1 MHRSHE
7 PLVYLAYAAADK
19 VWAAQFSTALR
30 DAGVKLWFDAA
41 EIRPGDEWK
50 DATERALRDSDI
62 LVFVLTPNSVDN
74 PWALFELG
82 AAVADNK
89 RVIPIVAKPFDPSET
104 PPLIGRY
111 RFLDE
116 SSPTE
121 AARRVAEVVAEPA

>member
-1 MHRSHE
+1 VTLQGDPPGVPP
-7 PLVYLAYAAADK
+7 PLV
-19 VWAAQFSTALR
+19 FISH
-30 DAGVKLWFDAA
+30 AGEDTWIA
-41 EIRPGDEWK
+41 
-50 DATERALRDSDI
+50 SDI